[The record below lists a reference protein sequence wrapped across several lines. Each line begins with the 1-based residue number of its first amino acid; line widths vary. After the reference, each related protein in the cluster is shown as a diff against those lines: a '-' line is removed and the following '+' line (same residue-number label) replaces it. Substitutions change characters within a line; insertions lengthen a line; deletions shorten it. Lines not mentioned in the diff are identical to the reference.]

1 MELPPSGQNVQ
12 VARYIPTRMGLFDIV
27 RQILAA
33 VAFLFKLAVVV
44 AVTVVAYYVVSIGVA
59 AGQIA
64 VDPFGIAAYGL
75 PVTVL
80 GFPTTYAGG
89 ILLFDLF
96 LLFGKGGS
104 SGGRYG
110 GDDDFDGGGGFGGD
124 GGGGGG
130 GGDE

>member
-12 VARYIPTRMGLFDIV
+12 VARYVPTHMGVFDIV